1 MQEVLLLK
9 CGELVLKGLNRSRF
23 EERLMKIVRTRL
35 RPLGEYKVYTAQ
47 STIYV
52 EPQNGA
58 PVDEALE
65 VVEKVFGVVAIN
77 RCAACEKDINVIMK
91 TAETYLADQL
101 QAARTFKVLARRAD
115 KRFPYT
121 SPQIGQEV
129 GGHLHD
135 CYGHLKPDMENPGL
149 TVRVEIR
156 EEHAYVSG
164 NPIPGA
170 GGLPTG
176 VNGRGMALLSGGIDS
191 PVAAWMMAKRGLD
204 ISAVHFFSY
213 PYTSEQAKEKVL
225 ELAKIVARWSGKIT
239 VSVVPFTHIQT
250 EIRDKCREDYFT
262 LVMRRMMMRISQR
275 VALHQNCGCLIT
287 GESLGQVASQTMEA
301 MTCTGAVCDIPVFR
315 PVIGMDKEEIVTIA
329 RKIDTFETS
338 ILPYEDCCTVFTPKH
353 PQTKP
358 RLEDVE
364 REEAKLDVEALV
376 EEAFQGVQR
385 ITVG

>member
-65 VVEKVFGVVAIN
+65 VVKKVFGVVAIN

-91 TAETYLADQL
+91 TAETYLANQL

-135 CYGHLKPDMENPGL
+135 CYGHLKPDMEHPGL

-262 LVMRRMMMRISQR
+262 LVMRRMMMRLSQR

-358 RLEDVE
+358 KLEDVE
-364 REEAKLDVEALV
+364 LEEAKLDVEALV

>member
-1 MQEVLLLK
+1 
-9 CGELVLKGLNRSRF
+9 
-23 EERLMKIVRTRL
+23 MKIVRVRL

-52 EPQNGA
+52 EPQEGA

-65 VVEKVFGVVAIN
+65 VVKKVFGVVAIN

-91 TAETYLADQL
+91 TAEAYLADQL
-101 QAARTFKVLARRAD
+101 QEARTFKVLARRAD

-135 CYGHLKPDMENPGL
+135 CYPHLKPDMDHPQL

-156 EEHAYVSG
+156 ENYAYISG
-164 NPIPGA
+164 NPIQAA

-213 PYTSEQAKEKVL
+213 PYTSEQAKEKVMD
-225 ELAKIVARWSGKIT
+225 LARIVARWSGKIT

-250 EIRDKCREDYFT
+250 EIRDKCQEDYFT

-329 RKIDTFETS
+329 RKIDTCETS
-338 ILPYEDCCTVFTPKH
+338 ILPFEDCCTVFTPKH

-364 REEAKLDVEALV
+364 REEAKLDIEALV
-376 EEAFQGVQR
+376 EEAFQGVER